1 MHLSVRQDGPRQR
14 GWFPADSEFRA
25 RGDRWVRRRGSEPGS
40 ALTAGVAGV
49 RRGVGVAVGGQ
60 MRGCRRRGWGWGS
73 EPRGRKLK
81 VGGRGAGKVRDV
93 GSGAWLRARS
103 WALWFG
109 VTALRSLPYPD
120 LGPAPCL
127 WDPQAPLA
135 LGRTPGLPG
144 HFHNPPPHLHQLLN
158 LGSQIRSDT
167 LSTQASPFQT
177 LTPGSTTHGHPLP
190 LKPFPVGGLLS
201 LVSFIFSDLA
211 FLTLRTSVSLGAILM
226 GCLSVRGLV

>member
-109 VTALRSLPYPD
+109 VTALRSL
-120 LGPAPCL
+120 
-127 WDPQAPLA
+127 
-135 LGRTPGLPG
+135 TPISVRRPVCGTPK
-144 HFHNPPPHLHQLLN
+144 PHLR
-158 LGSQIRSDT
+158 LGERLVSRAT
-167 LSTQASPFQT
+167 F
-177 LTPGSTTHGHPLP
+177 TTHLP
-190 LKPFPVGGLLS
+190 TCI
-201 LVSFIFSDLA
+201 SF
-211 FLTLRTSVSLGAILM
+211 
-226 GCLSVRGLV
+226 

>member
-1 MHLSVRQDGPRQR
+1 M
-14 GWFPADSEFRA
+14 
-25 RGDRWVRRRGSEPGS
+25 
-40 ALTAGVAGV
+40 GV
-49 RRGVGVAVGGQ
+49 RCGAAAVGVGVGFGAAGPETESRREGG
-60 MRGCRRRGWGWGS
+60 RKSSRRRQRCVAARAVLGAVV
-73 EPRGRKLK
+73 RGHGLT
-81 VGGRGAGKVRDV
+81 V
-93 GSGAWLRARS
+93 
-103 WALWFG
+103 
-109 VTALRSLPYPD
+109 PYPD

-167 LSTQASPFQT
+167 PSTQASPFQT

-190 LKPFPVGGLLS
+190 LKPFPVGGSLS